1 MRAGPPGRLVDVG
14 GHRLHLVCAGSGTPT
29 VVFDAALGASSLSWS
44 LVLPEVAK
52 VTRACAYD
60 RAGMGWSDA
69 GPMPRTA
76 GRIVAELHEL
86 LHRADLPPPYVLV
99 GHSFGGLVA
108 RLFADRHRNETAG
121 LVLIEPAHPEDWAE
135 PGEAERKQI
144 ERGTR
149 LCRYGAVAVRLGIGR
164 TISTLVGLGAVGP
177 ARALVKLASRG
188 GLSRDDEGIIAP
200 MWKLPPEA
208 RRSLGHIWTQSKFYE
223 ALGSQIESICASAAE
238 LQQASAS
245 TLGDL
250 PIVTISSA
258 GATEGRLRREE
269 ALARL
274 SSLGRHLIA
283 RNSGHWIP
291 LDEPQVVI
299 DAVAQMVAT
308 ARLTVRDG

>member
-1 MRAGPPGRLVDVG
+1 LVDAG

-52 VTRACAYD
+52 VTRACSYD

-69 GPMPRTA
+69 GPLPRTA
-76 GRIVAELHEL
+76 GRIVSELHEL

-108 RLFADRHRNETAG
+108 RLFAERHRNETAG
-121 LVLIEPAHPEDWAE
+121 LVLLEPAHPEDWLE
-135 PGEAERKQI
+135 PAEAERKQI
-144 ERGTR
+144 ERGMR
-149 LCRYGAVAVRLGIGR
+149 LCRYGAAAVRLGIAR
-164 TISTLVGLGAVGP
+164 TISTLVSIGAVSA
-177 ARALVKLASRG
+177 ARGLVKLVSRG

-200 MWKLPPEA
+200 MWKLPVEA

-223 ALGSQIESICASAAE
+223 ALGSQIESICASASE
-238 LQQASAS
+238 LQQASS
-245 TLGDL
+245 SNLGDL

-258 GATEGRLRREE
+258 QASERRLQREQV
-269 ALARL
+269 LARM
-274 SSLGRHLIA
+274 SSWGRHVIA
-283 RNSGHWIP
+283 EKSGHWIP

-299 DAVAQMVAT
+299 DAVAQMVAS
-308 ARLTVRDG
+308 ARLRSRRVNDRDG